1 MRHEFSR
8 VPGNTGRTDLDKCD
22 KILAQRIEAKRA
34 NDYEVAVRRR
44 LLQPARSSLP
54 ARSPACPLARLPARP
69 PAARFSLL
77 LPCRSLRASSGRERH
92 PPPPCPTP
100 HASCSRQD
108 KLRDQLRRDLGVEV
122 MDRERLWWSVN
133 GERGQMPQFK
143 ASSHDYRREDNLD
156 GVDIES
162 INAILAQ
169 RLQAR
174 PAPAP
179 AQALTLALALTPTLS
194 LAPSQARFQL
204 HLMDNGHHEAAE
216 QRACPHRDF
225 YNIRKVDRVGV
236 RVRLTLAPAL
246 ALAPTLTLTLTLT
259 LTVT

>member
-34 NDYEVAVRRR
+34 NDYEVAVRSRP
-44 LLQPARSSLP
+44 LQ
-54 ARSPACPLARLPARP
+54 PARP
-69 PAARFSLL
+69 PAARPPQAAPNLSVAA
-77 LPCRSLRASSGRERH
+77 RELRARAAH
-92 PPPPCPTP
+92 PPPCPTLYP
-100 HASCSRQD
+100 APPCSTLHPAPPSTLPHPPPCPTLHPAPAHASCSRQD

-174 PAPAP
+174 
-179 AQALTLALALTPTLS
+179 
-194 LAPSQARFQL
+194 LAP
-204 HLMDNGHHEAAE
+204 
-216 QRACPHRDF
+216 P
-225 YNIRKVDRVGV
+225 
-236 RVRLTLAPAL
+236 
-246 ALAPTLTLTLTLT
+246 
-259 LTVT
+259 

>member
-54 ARSPACPLARLPARP
+54 ARSPACPLAR
-69 PAARFSLL
+69 
-77 LPCRSLRASSGRERH
+77 
-92 PPPPCPTP
+92 PPPGSACCYLVGRCARAQGASVTPLHPAPP

-156 GVDIES
+156 GVD
-162 INAILAQ
+162 
-169 RLQAR
+169 
-174 PAPAP
+174 
-179 AQALTLALALTPTLS
+179 
-194 LAPSQARFQL
+194 
-204 HLMDNGHHEAAE
+204 
-216 QRACPHRDF
+216 
-225 YNIRKVDRVGV
+225 
-236 RVRLTLAPAL
+236 
-246 ALAPTLTLTLTLT
+246 
-259 LTVT
+259 

>member
-69 PAARFSLL
+69 PARSPARRPVQARCYLVGR
-77 LPCRSLRASSGRERH
+77 CARAQGASVTPLH
-92 PPPPCPTP
+92 PAPP

-174 PAPAP
+174 PAPP
-179 AQALTLALALTPTLS
+179 SLPLALPRGPRQPSDGTPSTPL
-194 LAPSQARFQL
+194 P
-204 HLMDNGHHEAAE
+204 
-216 QRACPHRDF
+216 P
-225 YNIRKVDRVGV
+225 
-236 RVRLTLAPAL
+236 P
-246 ALAPTLTLTLTLT
+246 
-259 LTVT
+259 

>member
-34 NDYEVAVRRR
+34 NDYEVAVRSRP
-44 LLQPARSSLP
+44 LQ
-54 ARSPACPLARLPARP
+54 PARP
-69 PAARFSLL
+69 PAARPPQAAPNLSVAA
-77 LPCRSLRASSGRERH
+77 RELRARAAH
-92 PPPPCPTP
+92 PPPCPTLYP
-100 HASCSRQD
+100 APPCSTLHPAPAHASCSRQD

-174 PAPAP
+174 
-179 AQALTLALALTPTLS
+179 
-194 LAPSQARFQL
+194 LAP
-204 HLMDNGHHEAAE
+204 
-216 QRACPHRDF
+216 P
-225 YNIRKVDRVGV
+225 
-236 RVRLTLAPAL
+236 
-246 ALAPTLTLTLTLT
+246 
-259 LTVT
+259 